1 MKKSLAAGSTLFLFL
16 ISGCGTWGTEIG
28 ESVNNRINSQEE
40 KKTDAKREKVIYPSI
55 TEAS

>member
-1 MKKSLAAGSTLFLFL
+1 MAAGSTLFLFL

-40 KKTDAKREKVIYPSI
+40 NKTDAKREKVIYPST

>member
-1 MKKSLAAGSTLFLFL
+1 MKRSVAAGSTLFLLL

-28 ESVNNRINSQEE
+28 ESVNNRINSQEGN
-40 KKTDAKREKVIYPSI
+40 KTDAKRQKVIYPST

>member
-1 MKKSLAAGSTLFLFL
+1 MKRSVAAGSTLFLFL

-40 KKTDAKREKVIYPSI
+40 TKTDAKREKVIYPS
-55 TEAS
+55 TTKAS